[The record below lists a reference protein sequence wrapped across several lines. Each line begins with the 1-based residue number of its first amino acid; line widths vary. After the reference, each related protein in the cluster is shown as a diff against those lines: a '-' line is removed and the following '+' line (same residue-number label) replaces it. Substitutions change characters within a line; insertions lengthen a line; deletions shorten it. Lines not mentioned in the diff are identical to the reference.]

1 MATSGASCVLS
12 QAELNGIVRRHPDT
26 VPVFVLRAPK
36 TDPSFPHL
44 PKVKFL
50 VPRSL
55 TLGMFSYVIRRHMI
69 LPPEKAIFL
78 FINNTLETSSALM
91 SDLYARY
98 KSADGAL
105 RIVYTSE
112 STFG

>member
-1 MATSGASCVLS
+1 
-12 QAELNGIVRRHPDT
+12 
-26 VPVFVLRAPK
+26 
-36 TDPSFPHL
+36 
-44 PKVKFL
+44 
-50 VPRSL
+50 
-55 TLGMFSYVIRRHMI
+55 MI